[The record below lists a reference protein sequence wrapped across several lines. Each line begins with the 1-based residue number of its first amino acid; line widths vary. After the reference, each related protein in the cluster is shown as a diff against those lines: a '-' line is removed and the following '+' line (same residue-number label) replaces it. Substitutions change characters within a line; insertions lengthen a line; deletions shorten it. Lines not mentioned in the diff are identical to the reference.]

1 VEKPA
6 ARVRRM
12 RGGEMKR
19 LGILMV
25 LGLALAASLAAQ
37 ISLGGQDQDKEK
49 EKKKL
54 QLPKVPRI
62 VETVDLAAMTDAAHF
77 NMFMQ
82 QHSFPLP
89 EFPLGRFSTKT
100 AAGRHYVNAVFRTVE
115 PDALERIFLDFS
127 ESLAVNENLSPSLD
141 NRWTVYKVTPQRS
154 NRSGNGVLLFHNPE
168 AGYTL
173 QYNFSADFDRSLGT
187 ITIVLRTFASVL

>member
-1 VEKPA
+1 
-6 ARVRRM
+6 
-12 RGGEMKR
+12 MKR
-19 LGILMV
+19 LGILAV
-25 LGLALAASLAAQ
+25 LGLSMAVSLAAQ
-37 ISLGGQDQDKEK
+37 VQLGTQGQEKEE

-62 VETVDLAAMTDAAHF
+62 QETVDLSTMTDAAHF

-100 AAGRHYVNAVFRTVE
+100 AAGRYYINAMFRTAE
-115 PDALERIFLDFS
+115 PDTLERIFLDFS
-127 ESLAVNENLSPSLD
+127 EELAVNENLSPSID
-141 NRWTVYKVTPQRS
+141 NRWTTYKVTPQRS
-154 NRSGNGVLLFHNPE
+154 SRAGNGILLFHNPE

-173 QYNFSADFDRSLGT
+173 QYNFTADFDRSMGI
-187 ITIVLRTFASVL
+187 ITIVLRTYASTQ